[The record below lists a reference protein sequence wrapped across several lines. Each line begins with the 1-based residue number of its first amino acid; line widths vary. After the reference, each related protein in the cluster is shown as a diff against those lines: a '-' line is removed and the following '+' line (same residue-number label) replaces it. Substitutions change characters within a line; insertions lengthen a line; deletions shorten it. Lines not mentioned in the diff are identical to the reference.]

1 MGFGANP
8 RNPLSKIA
16 ESIYSKCDRSD
27 FANNEFVQ
35 GLRTEILLYQQIIK
49 HRYRTPELKPYTLH
63 LKSESGRITINRLCS
78 FDYQLHEAGAIQRM
92 ILELNLD
99 PILIVH
105 DCVYVKR
112 MIDPYCNIIIQN
124 ILGPQAKFEIHQVK
138 AWQDRSNWE
147 QNAELEQ
154 QHRHRIAQ
162 EEQTAYN
169 YNSSNAVI
177 QTSHSDAWDDQYLLK
192 QRLTN
197 AEYIV

>member
-16 ESIYSKCDRSD
+16 ESIYSKSDRSD

-49 HRYRTPELKPYTLH
+49 HRYRTPELKPYTEH

-92 ILELNLD
+92 ILELSLE

-105 DCVYVKR
+105 DCVYVKQL
-112 MIDPYCNIIIQN
+112 IDPYCNCIIQN
-124 ILGPQAKFEIHQVK
+124 ILGEHAKFEIHQVK
-138 AWQDRSNWE
+138 AWQDRSKWDHY
-147 QNAELEQ
+147 AELEQ
-154 QHRHRIAQ
+154 QHHIRIAQ
-162 EEQTAYN
+162 EEQLAQSYN
-169 YNSSNAVI
+169 FS
-177 QTSHSDAWDDQYLLK
+177 
-192 QRLTN
+192 
-197 AEYIV
+197 